1 MEKRNFVVGLLRV
14 KPIEVSML
22 DRAFQLSQYRS
33 RVYSLLDS
41 DAPFSEA
48 NIIIVDGPP
57 PQSTRN
63 IPIVTITN
71 KAAPDN
77 DAYQLERPLLPN
89 RVLKVLDRVT
99 MEVFHYRPELQVGA
113 DVDPETGIFDN
124 LKDAARGKTEVKP
137 TGWAADHKK
146 MKVMVVDDSILVHKQ
161 MELILSG
168 IGIQADFVS
177 DGVKALEMQKEHRY
191 DLIFLDVMMP
201 GLDGF
206 QTCRALRKID
216 EEHPPKVVML
226 TSKGSAINRAHGKL
240 VGASAYM
247 TKPATR
253 ETLIATMEKLFPER
267 SGNY

>member
-1 MEKRNFVVGLLRV
+1 
-14 KPIEVSML
+14 
-22 DRAFQLSQYRS
+22 
-33 RVYSLLDS
+33 
-41 DAPFSEA
+41 
-48 NIIIVDGPP
+48 
-57 PQSTRN
+57 
-63 IPIVTITN
+63 
-71 KAAPDN
+71 
-77 DAYQLERPLLPN
+77 
-89 RVLKVLDRVT
+89 VT

-113 DVDPETGIFDN
+113 EVDPETGIFDN
-124 LKDAARGKTEVKP
+124 LKEAARPRAEPKTQE
-137 TGWAADHKK
+137 WAADHNK
-146 MKVMVVDDSILVHKQ
+146 MKVLVVDDSILVHKQ

-177 DGVKALEMQKEHRY
+177 DGVKSLEMQQERHY

-216 EEHPPKVVML
+216 EVRPPKVVML